1 MALLEVHDGPGRV
14 RRVSVARDQTL
25 LFGSSP
31 KCDLVLDDPA
41 VLPFHGRLRWKR
53 DRLKA
58 DASPQAEYIVVNGR
72 KMASASFRQGDEIQ
86 VGSSRIFLIQLG
98 GDDPA
103 ETAGG
108 AVDDGTR
115 VQPPPHEYPAGGG
128 GERPL
133 IAEEFALEP
142 DEYEVEE
149 DEDEGPLPVPVP
161 VPEPHRQAEAIE
173 GRSAPLPRL
182 WRSSSRTEPEGGGE
196 TAAAGHDRGEPSPR
210 APGFPQRLST
220 GWGGLIRSL
229 RGHDAPPGEER
240 ILSSPLVI
248 TLVVALVF
256 LVLASVALWGIIQ
269 RTIASRLYNQAIDF
283 QNEGEYPNALLRFDE
298 FLERYPADAR
308 AGRARVLR
316 ALANVRQFTGSTG
329 TSWAEALAAER
340 AMVRTLSREPAYR
353 DSSTELADLILKTAE
368 GLAER
373 ARGSADSKTLAEA
386 ESALALHAK
395 VAGKAAATLLGRSR
409 VPAKLAEAHAAV
421 RKAAVRAQALAAMD
435 AALRAGSSA
444 GVYAAR
450 DALIGQY
457 GDLAEDAALVA
468 RMRDANELI
477 RRAVTVDPSGR
488 PAETEPQADPLGPPT
503 SLVLR
508 AAPAAQT
515 QTPRAAAPAP
525 AGGDAIVHAL
535 ADGFAYGLAAAD
547 GAPVWQVPLG
557 LAAPFPPQPIPGSAE
572 VLAVDARFDELVKL
586 AGRTGALL
594 WRQALGEPVSDPPLI
609 LGNQVIQP
617 TPGGKLLLI
626 DLESGALRATVNFGV
641 PLGRT
646 PLSDERGQFLYVV
659 GERDC
664 LFVLRRD
671 PLACAAVEYLGHAAG
686 SVAAAPARLGR
697 FLVVAENHTPT
708 DGRLRVFVI
717 DEDGTKLR
725 PVQQV
730 DVPGWTWST
739 PASAGSVLW
748 ATGDRAGA
756 AAFALGTYEQRDPLR
771 LLARISPDADAS
783 GPAFALARSEREL
796 IVGSGRSARLELDAE
811 NGTIKAAWTLAEAG
825 PAVAP
830 PQAAGDLLVLSQQAT
845 EGPGVTLWGIEP
857 ATGTVRWRTI
867 LGAPWRTAPAAAPGG
882 DVLITLAEDGT
893 ALELAGDRLA
903 TGGFVA
909 LPLPRPGGTRLP
921 PGPLLRLAAGEVTV
935 LVPSGETD
943 HVLVRAGASGDK
955 DKLERI
961 ELPAPLEAAPVVWRD
976 DLVAAAVGG
985 RAFLLDPATGKARAE
1000 PYVAPFDRAH
1010 PTHWCRPVL
1019 AGDTLVLADRS
1030 GRVLQLRRAEGPRA
1044 RPRLAVAAEARL
1056 GSALLADP
1064 LGMADAVILVTAEN
1078 QIRAL
1083 AARDLTPIGAWPLEA
1098 PLAGPPANVGGRGF
1112 LADVAGR
1119 VLAFGPDGQRLWS
1132 ITLRAGA
1139 AAGLPAILD
1148 DSVWFLTQSGALE
1161 CHALADGALRDHL
1174 DLDVLPAGNLLAVDS
1189 QLAVPVGL
1197 STLRLLKNKP

>member
-1 MALLEVHDGPGRV
+1 MALLEVHDGQARV

-31 KCDLVLDDPA
+31 KCDLVLDDPE

-53 DRLKA
+53 DRLKV
-58 DASPQAEYIVVNGR
+58 DASPQAEYIVLNGR

-86 VGSSRIFLIQLG
+86 VGSSRIFLIQFG
-98 GDDPA
+98 RDDPA
-103 ETAGG
+103 ETA
-108 AVDDGTR
+108 AQADDDRTR
-115 VQPPPHEYPAGGG
+115 VQPPPHAYPAGGG

-149 DEDEGPLPVPVP
+149 EEEDERPLPLPVPI
-161 VPEPHRQAEAIE
+161 PEPHREGKVTE
-173 GRSAPLPRL
+173 GRAAPLPRL
-182 WRSSSRTEPEGGGE
+182 WRSASRSEPEGGG
-196 TAAAGHDRGEPSPR
+196 AAAWLDLDEPP
-210 APGFPQRLST
+210 APAPAHSQRLSI
-220 GWGGLIRSL
+220 GWGGLVRAL

-298 FLERYPADAR
+298 FLERYPGDAR
-308 AGRARVLR
+308 AGKAKVLR
-316 ALANVRQFTGSTG
+316 ALANIQQFTGSTG
-329 TSWAEALAAER
+329 TSWTEALAAER
-340 AMVRTLSREPAYR
+340 AMVRTLSDEPAYR
-353 DSSTELADLILKTAE
+353 DSTIELADLILKTAE
-368 GLAER
+368 GLADR
-373 ARGSADSKTLAEA
+373 ARSAADPKTLAEA
-386 ESALALHAK
+386 ESAVALHAR

-421 RKAAVRAQALAAMD
+421 QKAAVRAQALTAMD

-450 DALIGQY
+450 DKLVSQY
-457 GDLAEDAALVA
+457 ADLAEDAALVA

-477 RRAVTVDPSGR
+477 RRAVTIDPSGR
-488 PAETEPQADPLGPPT
+488 PAENEPQADPLGPPT

-515 QTPRAAAPAP
+515 PRAPALV
-525 AGGDAIVHAL
+525 GGGAVVHAL

-547 GAPVWQVPLG
+547 GAPVWQLPLG
-557 LAAPFPPQPIPGSAE
+557 LVAPFPPRPIPGSSE

-594 WRQALGEPVSDPPLI
+594 WRQALGEPVSDPPLV

-626 DLESGALRATVNFGV
+626 DLESGALRATVSSGV

-646 PLSDERGQFLYVV
+646 PVSDERGQFLYVL

-671 PLACAAVEYLGHAAG
+671 PLSCVAVEYLGHAAG
-686 SVAAAPARLGR
+686 SVAAAPTRLGR
-697 FLVVAENHTPT
+697 FLVVAENHTPA
-708 DGRLRVFVI
+708 DGRLRVFVV
-717 DEDGTKLR
+717 DEEGTKLR
-725 PVQQV
+725 PVQSV

-771 LLARISPDADAS
+771 VLARTSPDADAS

-811 NGTIKAAWTLAEAG
+811 TGTINAVWTLAEAG

-830 PQAAGDLLVLSQQAT
+830 PQMAGDLLVLSQQAT
-845 EGPGVTLWGIEP
+845 EGPGVALWGIEP
-857 ATGTVRWRTI
+857 AAGTVRWRTI
-867 LGAPWRTAPAAAPGG
+867 LGAPWRTAPATAPGG
-882 DVLITLAEDGT
+882 DALVTLAEDGT
-893 ALELAGDRLA
+893 ALGLAGDRLA

-909 LPLPRPGGTRLP
+909 IPLPRPGGTRLP

-935 LVPSGETD
+935 LVPSGQAD
-943 HVLVRAGASGDK
+943 HVLVRTGPSGDK
-955 DKLERI
+955 DKLQRVD
-961 ELPAPLEAAPVVWRD
+961 LPAPLEAAPLVWGD

-985 RAFLLDPATGKARAE
+985 RVFLLDPATGKARAE

-1019 AGDTLVLADRS
+1019 AGDALVLADRS
-1030 GRVLQLRRAEGPRA
+1030 GRVLQIRRAEGPGP
-1044 RPRLAVAAEARL
+1044 RPGLTIAAETRL

-1064 LGMADAVILVTAEN
+1064 LGTAAAVILVTAEN

-1098 PLAGPPANVGGRGF
+1098 PLAGPPANVGGRGI

-1119 VLAFGPDGQRLWS
+1119 VHVFGLDGQRLWS

-1139 AAGLPAILD
+1139 AVGPPAIVGD
-1148 DSVWFLTQSGALE
+1148 AAWFLTQSGALE
-1161 CHALADGALRDHL
+1161 CHAVDDGALRDHIE
-1174 DLDVLPAGNLLAVDS
+1174 LDVLPAGNLLAVDS
-1189 QLAVPVGL
+1189 QLAVPVGMG
-1197 STLRLLKNKP
+1197 TLRLLKREP

>member
-1 MALLEVHDGPGRV
+1 MALLEVHDGQARV

-25 LFGSSP
+25 LFGSSA
-31 KCDLVLDDPA
+31 KCDLVLDDPE

-53 DRLKA
+53 DRLKV
-58 DASPQAEYIVVNGR
+58 DASPQAEFIVLNGR

-86 VGSSRIFLIQLG
+86 VGSSRIFLIQFG
-98 GDDPA
+98 RDDPA
-103 ETAGG
+103 ETAGR
-108 AVDDGTR
+108 ADDDRTR
-115 VQPPPHEYPAGGG
+115 VQPPPHAYPAAGG

-149 DEDEGPLPVPVP
+149 EDEGPLPVPVP
-161 VPEPHRQAEAIE
+161 IPEPRREVKATE
-173 GRSAPLPRL
+173 GRGAPLPRL
-182 WRSSSRTEPEGGGE
+182 WRSVSRPEPEGGG
-196 TAAAGHDRGEPSPR
+196 AAAGLDVDEPP
-210 APGFPQRLST
+210 APALSHRVSL
-220 GWGGLIRSL
+220 GWGGLVRAL
-229 RGHDAPPGEER
+229 RGHDAPPGEEK

-269 RTIASRLYNQAIDF
+269 RTIAARLYNQAIDF

-298 FLERYPADAR
+298 FLERYPGDAR
-308 AGRARVLR
+308 AGKAKVLR

-340 AMVRTLSREPAYR
+340 AMVRNVSREPSFR

-373 ARGSADSKTLAEA
+373 TRSSADPKTLAEA
-386 ESALALHAK
+386 ESAVALHAR

-421 RKAAVRAQALAAMD
+421 QKAAVRARALAAMD

-457 GDLAEDAALVA
+457 GDLAEDAALLA

-477 RRAVTVDPSGR
+477 RRAVSIDPSGR
-488 PAETEPQADPLGPPT
+488 PAENEPQVDPLGPPT

-508 AAPAAQT
+508 SAPAAQT
-515 QTPRAAAPAP
+515 QRAPAP
-525 AGGDAIVHAL
+525 IGGGAVVHAL

-547 GAPVWQVPLG
+547 GAPVWQLPLG
-557 LAAPFPPQPIPGSAE
+557 LAAPFSPQPIPGSSE

-594 WRQALGEPVSDPPLI
+594 WRQALGEPVSDPPLV

-646 PLSDERGQFLYVV
+646 PISDERGQFLYVL

-671 PLACAAVEYLGHAAG
+671 PLSCVAVEYLGHAAG

-697 FLVVAENHTPT
+697 FLMVAENHTPT
-708 DGRLRVFVI
+708 DGRLRVFVV
-717 DEDGTKLR
+717 DEDGTKVR
-725 PVQQV
+725 PAQSV

-771 LLARISPDADAS
+771 LLARTSPDADAS

-830 PQAAGDLLVLSQQAT
+830 PQVAGDLLVLSQQAT
-845 EGPGVTLWGIEP
+845 EGPGVALWGIEP

-882 DVLITLAEDGT
+882 DALVTLAEDGT
-893 ALELAGDRLA
+893 ALDLAGDRLA
-903 TGGFVA
+903 TGGFVTVS
-909 LPLPRPGGTRLP
+909 LPRPGGTRLP

-935 LVPSGETD
+935 LVPSGQAD

-961 ELPAPLEAAPVVWRD
+961 PLPAPLEVAPVVWGD
-976 DLVAAAVGG
+976 DLLAATVGG

-1019 AGDTLVLADRS
+1019 AGDALVLADRS
-1030 GRVLQLRRAEGPRA
+1030 GRVLQLRRAEGLGP
-1044 RPRLAVAAEARL
+1044 RPRLAVAAETRL
-1056 GSALLADP
+1056 GNALFADP
-1064 LGMADAVILVTAEN
+1064 LGTADAVLVVTAEN

-1119 VLAFGPDGQRLWS
+1119 VHVFGPDGQRLWS
-1132 ITLRAGA
+1132 ITLRASA
-1139 AAGLPAILD
+1139 AAGPPAIVGD
-1148 DSVWFLTQSGALE
+1148 AAWFLTQSGSLE
-1161 CHALADGALRDHL
+1161 CHALGDGALRDQI
-1174 DLDVLPAGNLLAVDS
+1174 DLGVLPAGNLLAVDS
-1189 QLAVPVGL
+1189 QLAVPVGMG
-1197 STLRLLKNKP
+1197 TLRLLKREP